1 VAKKQDSHDDD
12 VHVASGLQLTV
23 TAEPTLIVGNFSCTV
38 ASLSSTLSDSVIGG
52 SQSLVQLPIEAAGAG
67 PVGATPSES
76 SAGTL
81 LIVCGVVLVA
91 VLAVAG
97 GIYSW
102 KKKGAA
108 PKTKSRGAGGGQ
120 GKPPAP
126 GRPGGA
132 GRGGAA
138 AAAAPPVRRP
148 GGGGKQAKIENPMM
162 DVEGSDL

>member
-1 VAKKQDSHDDD
+1 MAKKQDSHDDD

-108 PKTKSRGAGGGQ
+108 PKTKSRGGRRRAGS
-120 GKPPAP
+120 AA
-126 GRPGGA
+126 GA
-132 GRGGAA
+132 GATWGRGEGRCSGSGGPAGAA
-138 AAAAPPVRRP
+138 ARGAVASRP
-148 GGGGKQAKIENPMM
+148 R
-162 DVEGSDL
+162 SRTR